1 MQSKKVKIMDLVI
14 DPELQIREINSFTIA
29 EYRES
34 MRSGSIFPP
43 IIIDNK
49 NRIICG
55 HHRVYAYKGIHE
67 PDYKIDCHVTDL
79 KTDADL
85 IMLAASDNSKHGRP
99 LTTFEKKT
107 TLFRLKEK
115 NISVDKISN
124 VLGVT
129 IGRIEQWAG
138 LSVTVI
144 GENKST
150 QRPVKN
156 GSNHLVGQTVKEKD
170 YEQMKKVD
178 YGVSVG
184 MLARQII
191 SVMNREDKWIKDPQV
206 LRELYI
212 EIKNYFTKKGEVL

>member
-1 MQSKKVKIMDLVI
+1 MKTKKIKIMDLVV

-34 MRSGSIFPP
+34 MRSGNIFPT
-43 IIIDNK
+43 IIIDGK

-67 PDYKIDCHVTDL
+67 PDYKIDCQITDL

-115 NISVDKISN
+115 NIDIDKISS

-144 GENKST
+144 GGDKSIE
-150 QRPVKN
+150 RPVKK
-156 GSNHLVGQTVKEKD
+156 GSCHLVGQTVNAKD
-170 YEQMKKVD
+170 YESMKRVD

-184 MLARQII
+184 VLAKQII
-191 SVMNREDKWIKDPQV
+191 SIMHRENKWIKDPQI
-206 LRELYI
+206 LKELYF
-212 EIKNYFTKKGEVL
+212 EIKNYFTNKGEVL

>member
-1 MQSKKVKIMDLVI
+1 MQTKKVKIMDLIV

-34 MRSGSIFPP
+34 MRSGSIFPAV
-43 IIIDNK
+43 IIDSK

-67 PDYKIDCHVTDL
+67 PDYKIDCQITDL
-79 KTDADL
+79 KSDADL

-115 NISVDKISN
+115 NIDIDKISN

-129 IGRIEQWAG
+129 IGKIQQWSG

-144 GENKST
+144 GENRST
-150 QRPVKN
+150 ERPVKK
-156 GSNHLVGQTVKEKD
+156 GSDHLIGQTVKEKD
-170 YEQMKKVD
+170 YDQMKKVD

-184 MLARQII
+184 VLSKQII
-191 SVMNREDKWIKDPQV
+191 SIMKREDKWIKDPQV
-206 LRELYI
+206 LKELYF
-212 EIKNYFTKKGEVL
+212 EIKNYFTNKGEVL